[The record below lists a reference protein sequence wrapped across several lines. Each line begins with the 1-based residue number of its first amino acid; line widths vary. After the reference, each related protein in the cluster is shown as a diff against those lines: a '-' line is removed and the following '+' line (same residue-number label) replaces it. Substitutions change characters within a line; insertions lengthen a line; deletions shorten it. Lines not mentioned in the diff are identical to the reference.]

1 MQWESQTKQEK
12 SGKVRA
18 LHGNSGKD
26 KNKNKLYVTSRKL
39 RETQGNSK
47 KVIESHGNS
56 GKAKE
61 TKKTKKY

>member
-1 MQWESQTKQEK
+1 MGIQGMIKK
-12 SGKVRA
+12 KK
-18 LHGNSGKD
+18 LH
-26 KNKNKLYVTSRKL
+26 VTSRIL